1 MTNNNTKA
9 RILTEKDGNFK
20 SKSFLELIS
29 FINAILNTMSLPLIT
44 VEQGVFMLSPY
55 NHGKCGTAVIW
66 RITHKESPQL
76 YDAKVM
82 FRIEKAIKDRF
93 PQYIQAKKN
102 VYNAIVS
109 FGNSSYTTDSA
120 GNPLSSIVI
129 MPAELLDNI
138 ITEQDYIDFKAGKLE
153 AVAKCLDIESRMYR
167 RSGDTRSPEQRIDD
181 FWASLKYEP
190 LLEQASLERVS
201 NLKLKHSFNCI
212 TMEVDYKT
220 DFVGIV
226 DGKLVDI
233 EGKST
238 KTALSYNNSELG
250 KIEFGEYFKKRL
262 EEKSLGG
269 LHNAIYVLFVLKA
282 TGDVICVEVANP
294 NNNWYA
300 GHLDLAS

>member
-1 MTNNNTKA
+1 MKNKNTKV
-9 RILTEKDGNFK
+9 RILTEEDGNFK

-29 FINAILNTMSLPLIT
+29 FINAVLDTMSLPPIV
-44 VEQGVFMLSPY
+44 VEQKAFMFSTHNLGK
-55 NHGKCGTAVIW
+55 HGTTIIW
-66 RITHKESPQL
+66 RTTHKENPQL

-82 FRIEKAIKDRF
+82 FQIEKAVKDRF
-93 PQYIQAKKN
+93 PQYTQAEKD
-102 VYNAIVS
+102 VYNAIIS
-109 FGNSSYTTDSA
+109 FGNSSYTTDRA

-129 MPAELLDNI
+129 MPAELSDNI
-138 ITEQDYIDFKAGKLE
+138 ITEQDYIDFKAGKPE

-167 RSGDTRSPEQRIDD
+167 RPGDTRSSEQRIDD

-190 LLEQASLERVS
+190 LLEQASLEKVS

-212 TMEVDYKT
+212 TMEVDYDT
-220 DFVGIV
+220 DFAGVI

-238 KTALSYNNSELG
+238 KTVLSYDNSEVG
-250 KIEFGEYFKKRL
+250 KIEFGKYFQKRL
-262 EEKSLGG
+262 EEKSLGS
-269 LHNAIYVLFVLKA
+269 LHNAIYVLFVLKV

-294 NNNWYA
+294 SNNWYA